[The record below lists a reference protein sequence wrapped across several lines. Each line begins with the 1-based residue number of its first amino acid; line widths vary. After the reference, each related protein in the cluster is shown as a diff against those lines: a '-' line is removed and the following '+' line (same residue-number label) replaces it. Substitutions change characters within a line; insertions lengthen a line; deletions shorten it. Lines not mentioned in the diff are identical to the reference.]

1 MLFISPSLIPVCWL
15 SYFYEHLNQSVR
27 KVKDTEKF
35 KLVQLRSEIL
45 YNIFLGKSMELHHF
59 ENFLYCIFPLPF
71 FP

>member
-45 YNIFLGKSMELHHF
+45 CNVF
-59 ENFLYCIFPLPF
+59 
-71 FP
+71 